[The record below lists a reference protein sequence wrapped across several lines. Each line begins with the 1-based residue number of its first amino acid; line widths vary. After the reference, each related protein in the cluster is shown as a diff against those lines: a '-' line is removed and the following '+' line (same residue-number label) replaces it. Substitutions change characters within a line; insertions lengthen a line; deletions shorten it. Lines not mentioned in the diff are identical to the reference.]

1 MSFLT
6 GTNTELVY
14 ANTNAGTA
22 KTTFTTE
29 ATPIL
34 NDITGMGVQAHIP
47 PDFWLPNQTSVG
59 RGLHIKAQG
68 LFSTT
73 ATPTYT
79 FSIRLGAVNN
89 LTTAQVLATAALTT
103 GSGVTNQPWLLEGD
117 VVLTA
122 ITGAAT
128 STARGQGWFWSP
140 GIASPFMAGA
150 GASGSLTAPTVS
162 TIDTSI
168 TNFVNVNVACS
179 ASSAS
184 NSVTLQQLM
193 VWGLN

>member
-6 GTNTELVY
+6 GTNTELIY
-14 ANTNAGTA
+14 ANLNAGTA
-22 KTTFTTE
+22 KTTFSTE

-34 NDITGMGVQAHIP
+34 NDTTGMGIQCSLP
-47 PDFWLPNQTSVG
+47 PSFWLPTGNQTG
-59 RGLHIKAQG
+59 RGIHIKAQG
-68 LFSTT
+68 VFSTT

-79 FSIRLGAVNN
+79 FGIRLGAVNN

-117 VVLTA
+117 VVLTVM
-122 ITGAAT
+122 AAAAVA
-128 STARGQGWFWSP
+128 TARGQGWFWSP

-150 GASGSLTAPTVS
+150 GASGSLTAPTVA
-162 TIDTSI
+162 TIDTTI
-168 TNFVNVNVACS
+168 TNFINVNVVCS